1 MVWLA
6 FPIICLYFLI
16 GSMLSDYFKEDLGEA
31 ELMSAMWY
39 VFWPIMLG
47 VTLFYLSICLVG
59 ALIWRFF
66 YFIQKV
72 YRYLKHERHGK
83 YAS

>member
-16 GSMLSDYFKEDLGEA
+16 GSMLSNYFKEDLGEA

-59 ALIWRFF
+59 ALICIVFSL
-66 YFIQKV
+66 IQKV
-72 YRYLKHERHGK
+72 YRYFKHKRYGMHVG
-83 YAS
+83 

>member
-47 VTLFYLSICLVG
+47 VTLFCLSICLVG

-72 YRYLKHERHGK
+72 YRYFKRERHGK

>member
-16 GSMLSDYFKEDLGEA
+16 GSMLSNYFKEDFGEA

-47 VTLFYLSICLVG
+47 VTLFYLSICIVGGLV
-59 ALIWRFF
+59 WRIF

-72 YRYLKHERHGK
+72 YRHFKHERRGK
-83 YAS
+83 YVS

>member
-1 MVWLA
+1 MVWLV

-16 GSMLSDYFKEDLGEA
+16 GSMLSNYFKEDFGEA

-47 VTLFYLSICLVG
+47 VTLFYLSICIVGGLV
-59 ALIWRFF
+59 WRIFHL
-66 YFIQKV
+66 IQKV
-72 YRYLKHERHGK
+72 YRYFKHERHKK
-83 YAS
+83 YVG

>member
-16 GSMLSDYFKEDLGEA
+16 GSMLSNCFKEELGEA

-47 VTLFYLSICLVG
+47 VTLFYLSICIVG

-66 YFIQKV
+66 YLIRKI
-72 YRYLKHERHGK
+72 YRYLKRERHKK
-83 YAS
+83 YAG

>member
-16 GSMLSDYFKEDLGEA
+16 GSMFSNCFKEELGEA

-47 VTLFYLSICLVG
+47 VTLFYLSICIVG
-59 ALIWRFF
+59 ALIRIVFSL
-66 YFIQKV
+66 IQKA
-72 YRYLKHERHGK
+72 YRYFKHKRYGK
-83 YAS
+83 YVG

>member
-16 GSMLSDYFKEDLGEA
+16 GSMLSKYFKEDFGEA

-39 VFWPIMLG
+39 TFWPIMLG
-47 VTLFYLSICLVG
+47 VTLFYLSICIVGGLV
-59 ALIWRFF
+59 WRISHL
-66 YFIQKV
+66 IQKV
-72 YRYLKHERHGK
+72 YRHFKHERRGK
-83 YAS
+83 YVS

>member
-1 MVWLA
+1 MIWLA

-16 GSMLSDYFKEDLGEA
+16 GSVLSNYFKEDLGEA

-47 VTLFYLSICLVG
+47 VTLVYLSICIVG
-59 ALIWRFF
+59 ALICIIFQL
-66 YFIQKV
+66 IQKV
-72 YRYLKHERHGK
+72 FRYFKHKRYGK
-83 YAS
+83 HVG